1 MPHSVRVG
9 LMRKKLK
16 MASSTQTNTLM
27 RLAVRALPAA
37 RRMERY
43 MPMAMV
49 KGSAADQMAK

>member
-1 MPHSVRVG
+1 
-9 LMRKKLK
+9 MRKKLK
-16 MASSTQTNTLM
+16 MASSTQTSTLM

-37 RRMERY
+37 RRMEVY